1 MKAEVKQML
10 KVGVIG
16 CGKIAQ
22 VRHIPEYLD
31 NPDCQLVALFDL
43 NAERTNEL
51 AAKYKCKAYAS
62 YEELLKE
69 RRSLLRRIREFE
81 RDYRK
86 NSDNLL
92 LVARCPSPDV
102 EYLCNLMY
110 LAELCNLISDKFIE
124 KRDGEIPY

>member
-51 AAKYKCKAYAS
+51 AAKYKCKAYTS
-62 YEELLKE
+62 YEELLNDPE
-69 RRSLLRRIREFE
+69 
-81 RDYRK
+81 
-86 NSDNLL
+86 
-92 LVARCPSPDV
+92 V
-102 EYLCNLMY
+102 EAVSICTNNATHAAISIAALKAHKHVLC
-110 LAELCNLISDKFIE
+110 E
-124 KRDGEIPY
+124 KPMAITLK

>member
-1 MKAEVKQML
+1 MMISPKGYIETVK
-10 KVGVIG
+10 
-16 CGKIAQ
+16 
-22 VRHIPEYLD
+22 
-31 NPDCQLVALFDL
+31 DL
-43 NAERTNEL
+43 
-51 AAKYKCKAYAS
+51 S

-69 RRSLLRRIREFE
+69 RGSLLRRIRKFE

-86 NSDNLL
+86 NSDDLLLVARCLL

>member
-1 MKAEVKQML
+1 MMISPKGYIETVK
-10 KVGVIG
+10 
-16 CGKIAQ
+16 
-22 VRHIPEYLD
+22 
-31 NPDCQLVALFDL
+31 DL
-43 NAERTNEL
+43 
-51 AAKYKCKAYAS
+51 S

-69 RRSLLRRIREFE
+69 RGSLLRRIRKFE

-86 NSDNLL
+86 NSDDLL

-124 KRDGEIPY
+124 KRDGEIPN

>member
-1 MKAEVKQML
+1 MMISPKGYIETVK
-10 KVGVIG
+10 
-16 CGKIAQ
+16 
-22 VRHIPEYLD
+22 
-31 NPDCQLVALFDL
+31 DL
-43 NAERTNEL
+43 
-51 AAKYKCKAYAS
+51 S

-69 RRSLLRRIREFE
+69 RDSLLRRIRKFE

-86 NSDNLL
+86 NSDDLL

-124 KRDGEIPY
+124 KRDGEIPYWNGFVMFILILPKN